1 MRTRPPYPGGVVL
14 LLAILFFAVPIA
26 ELAVLISVGQQ
37 IGIADTILLM
47 IGVSVVGA
55 FMARRQGLGV
65 LREVQ
70 RRTARG
76 EVPGKELTDGLLV
89 FAAAVLLLT
98 PGFVTDGVAL
108 LLLVP
113 PVRAGIRAVVR
124 RRFEKRVTIVQGF
137 DGPRSRRRTVDV
149 DPLDPPDEDS
159 GR

>member
-1 MRTRPPYPGGVVL
+1 MVL

-37 IGIADTILLM
+37 IGIGDTILLM

-70 RRTARG
+70 RRSARG

-89 FAAAVLLLT
+89 LVAAVLLLT

-124 RRFEKRVTIVQGF
+124 RSFEKRVTVVRGF
-137 DGPRSRRRTVDV
+137 EERQRTIDAEL
-149 DPLDPPDEDS
+149 LDRPDEDS

>member
-1 MRTRPPYPGGVVL
+1 MHPTYAEPVVL

-124 RRFEKRVTIVQGF
+124 RRFEKRVTIVEGF

>member
-1 MRTRPPYPGGVVL
+1 MVL

-37 IGIADTILLM
+37 IGIGDTILLM

-70 RRTARG
+70 RRSARG
-76 EVPGKELTDGLLV
+76 EVPGKELIDGLLV
-89 FAAAVLLLT
+89 LVAAVLLLT

-124 RRFEKRVTIVQGF
+124 RSFERRVTVVQGF
-137 DGPRSRRRTVDV
+137 EARRRTIDAE
-149 DPLDPPDEDS
+149 LLERPDEDS

>member
-1 MRTRPPYPGGVVL
+1 MRAPYPERVVL
-14 LLAILFFAVPIA
+14 LLAILFFVVPIA

-37 IGIADTILLM
+37 IGIGDTILLM

-76 EVPGKELTDGLLV
+76 EAPGKELTDGLLV
-89 FAAAVLLLT
+89 LVAAVLLLT

-113 PVRAGIRAVVR
+113 PVRAGIRAIVR
-124 RRFEKRVTIVQGF
+124 RSFEKRVTIVQGF
-137 DGPRSRRRTVDV
+137 QPSRRTIDIER
-149 DPLDPPDEDS
+149 LDRPDEDS
-159 GR
+159 GH

>member
-1 MRTRPPYPGGVVL
+1 MGTRSPYPGGVVL

-55 FMARRQGLGV
+55 FLARRQGLGV

-89 FAAAVLLLT
+89 LVAAVLLLT

-113 PVRAGIRAVVR
+113 PVRAGIRAIVR
-124 RRFEKRVTIVQGF
+124 RSFEKRVTVVSGNEA
-137 DGPRSRRRTVDV
+137 RRRTIDV
-149 DPLDPPDEDS
+149 ERLDRPDEDS
-159 GR
+159 GH

>member
-1 MRTRPPYPGGVVL
+1 MRAPYPEFVVL

-89 FAAAVLLLT
+89 LVAGVLLLT
-98 PGFVTDGVAL
+98 PGFVTDAVAL
-108 LLLVP
+108 VLLVP

-124 RRFEKRVTIVQGF
+124 RSFEKRVTVVQGF
-137 DGPRSRRRTVDV
+137 ESRRRTIDA
-149 DPLDPPDEDS
+149 DRLDRPDEDS
-159 GR
+159 ER

>member
-1 MRTRPPYPGGVVL
+1 MVL

-37 IGIADTILLM
+37 IGIGDTILLM

-70 RRTARG
+70 RRSARG

-89 FAAAVLLLT
+89 LVAAVLLLT
-98 PGFVTDGVAL
+98 PGFVTDAVAL

-124 RRFEKRVTIVQGF
+124 RSFEKRVTVVQGF
-137 DGPRSRRRTVDV
+137 ESRRRTIDV
-149 DPLDPPDEDS
+149 DRLDRPDEDS